1 MSQPE
6 TPFGGIKTR
15 RILVEMDPRDL
26 QAFTAGLKAFIKA
39 STYVANV
46 EPNLAAVAMPG
57 MSAE

>member
-1 MSQPE
+1 MEQGTE
-6 TPFGGIKTR
+6 IFTR